1 MCIRDRLV
9 PSSIKGTVVAF
20 NLLCLNLL
28 GIAIGSIVFGIMADY
43 AVAQGYEDPYTN
55 LLVGFSLMFLVLG
68 PPLYYFAGKYY
79 QSDKKRL
86 NEIFN

>member
-1 MCIRDRLV
+1 
-9 PSSIKGTVVAF
+9 
-20 NLLCLNLL
+20 
-28 GIAIGSIVFGIMADY
+28 MADY